1 MPSEPKALVQAF
13 VAAINVGDLT
23 ALDALVDP
31 DYHQHDA
38 TIPSGRES
46 LVAYLERMR
55 VRWPA
60 VRVSVDQVLADGDLV
75 SAFTTIDSGSVG
87 VVRAANVWKVRDG
100 RLAEHWEIA
109 DASDTLR
116 DLGDVRTGKPVDNL
130 FPHEEHSSVK
140 GVA

>member
-1 MPSEPKALVQAF
+1 MPSQPKALVRAF
-13 VAAINVGDLT
+13 VAAINADDVPALT
-23 ALDALVDP
+23 ALVDP
-31 DYHQHDA
+31 DYLQHDE
-38 TIPSGRES
+38 TIPNGRDS

-55 VRWPA
+55 GRWPG

-75 SAFTTIDSGSVG
+75 SAFTTIDSGCVG

-116 DLGDVRTGKPVDNL
+116 DLGDVRTGEAADIL
-130 FPHEEHSSVK
+130 FPNEESDS
-140 GVA
+140 GETRA